1 MIRLM
6 NDAKHWRERAEEVRA
21 VAETMNDGEARRLMQ
36 GIAESYDHLAERAE
50 QRVKQPPLAET
61 IPTARHD
68 TAREP
73 R

>member
-1 MIRLM
+1 M

-36 GIAESYDHLAERAE
+36 GIAESYDHLAQRAE
-50 QRVKQPPLAET
+50 QRMKQPPLAET
-61 IPTARHD
+61 ILPARHD